1 MRAVGSSLL
10 ALAVAG
16 CSHMRMPG
24 ASAVPDD
31 LRDAPAAQV
40 FPSSAGEALYLR
52 LVSRDPEDA
61 AESAL
66 ALSSEDRDLLARH
79 IVETKGREDLWTA
92 RFEVDPALPARES
105 AFICWYLGGF
115 SHYAT
120 LGRR

>member
-1 MRAVGSSLL
+1 MRAVWLL
-10 ALAVAG
+10 SVALAVAG
-16 CSHMRMPG
+16 CSHMGMPG
-24 ASAVPDD
+24 ASGVPDD

-40 FPSSAGEALYLR
+40 YPTSAGEALYLR

-61 AESAL
+61 AESVL
-66 ALSSEDRDLLARH
+66 GLSSEDRDLLASH
-79 IVETKGREDLWTA
+79 IVATKGREDLWTA